1 LYQQFKTT
9 TNQLKLTVMK
19 DFNKLSK
26 IEQKNIFSEILTTYV
41 GLSLSTL
48 ELLIEKTSV
57 KKVQFVKI
65 NGYQSA
71 SSNGTETADQLINVG
86 ASYENMLDK
95 DADLFKDVDL
105 SEINVDNYKYQ
116 FVNMNGLTLDEY
128 KQAVVNALPLALIE
142 LQSDKKEKENDTSSS
157 IDTSATIKLNST
169 LFFNRNTRNLNIFGM
184 QVYKKVTERGEVKIV
199 KKAPKTV
206 AKEIIKKSVNSRAS
220 KLRTFTIQNIVTSV
234 KINGSELLIV

>member
-1 LYQQFKTT
+1 
-9 TNQLKLTVMK
+9 MK

>member
-105 SEINVDNYKYQ
+105 SKINVDNYKYQ

-142 LQSDKKEKENDTSSS
+142 LQSDKKEKENDTSSP

>member
-142 LQSDKKEKENDTSSS
+142 LQSDKKEKENDTSSP

-234 KINGSELLIV
+234 KINGLELLIV

>member
-26 IEQKNIFSEILTTYV
+26 IEQKTIFGEILTTYV

-105 SEINVDNYKYQ
+105 SKINVDNYKYQ
-116 FVNMNGLTLDEY
+116 FVNMNGLTLEEY

-142 LQSDKKEKENDTSSS
+142 LQSDKKANDTSSS

-184 QVYKKVTERGEVKIV
+184 QMYKKTTEHGEVKIV

-206 AKEIIKKSVNSRAS
+206 AKEIIKKSVNSRTS

>member
-1 LYQQFKTT
+1 
-9 TNQLKLTVMK
+9 MK

-142 LQSDKKEKENDTSSS
+142 LQSDKKEKENDTSSP

>member
-105 SEINVDNYKYQ
+105 SKINVDNYKYQ